1 MSLRAPARF
10 ASFEELLPQIR
21 EVIDAS
27 ASIATLAHKDAD
39 ADSLG
44 SSLAFA
50 LSMRAMGKTVRP
62 MVPDPMPMLLEHLP
76 GYATVATTPGDFDAL
91 FTFDCATVGR
101 FGEKRSLIQAGGRPV
116 VNIDHH
122 VSNEGFGTINLIEPE
137 ASATGQVV
145 YRLLRALEAP
155 ITSEVATNVYA
166 ALFTDTGGFR
176 HENTTEE
183 ALRLGAD
190 LVALGA
196 DPGWVAMKS
205 YKSRSVSQLRLEAL
219 AVSRLH
225 TDRDGALVW
234 SQVSQAML
242 TEARADMQESE
253 GVIDQL
259 QSVSTMKIAWLL
271 KEATADRTKLSV
283 RTRDQ
288 FDATAMCIPFGGGGH
303 HRAAGA
309 EIRLPLA
316 DAEQRVL
323 EVARG
328 LLDRS

>member
-1 MSLRAPARF
+1 MTLGAPARF
-10 ASFEELLPQIR
+10 ASFEEVWPEIR
-21 EVIDAS
+21 GIIDAS
-27 ASIATLAHKDAD
+27 DTIACLAHKDAD

-50 LSMRAMGKTVRP
+50 LSMRALGKTVHP
-62 MVPDPMPMLLEHLP
+62 LVPDPMPILLEHLP
-76 GYATVATTPGDFDAL
+76 GYDTVATTAGHFDAL

-101 FGEKRSLIQAGGRPV
+101 FGEKRTLIRTGGRPV

-122 VSNEGFGTINLIEPE
+122 AGNEGFGTVNLVEPG

-155 ITSEVATNVYA
+155 ITPEVATNLYA

-176 HENTTEE
+176 HENTNEE

-196 DPGWVAMKS
+196 DPGWVALKS

-219 AVSRLH
+219 AVSRLR
-225 TDRDGALVW
+225 TDREGRLVW
-234 SQVSQAML
+234 SHVSQAML
-242 TEARADMQESE
+242 ADAEADMQESE

-259 QSVSTMKIAWLL
+259 QSVQTMKIAWLL
-271 KEATADRTKLSV
+271 KEAGPDHTKLSV
-283 RTRDQ
+283 RTRDE
-288 FDATAMCIPFGGGGH
+288 FNATDLCTPFGGGGH

-316 DAEQRVL
+316 EAEQRVI

>member
-1 MSLRAPARF
+1 MTLSAPSRF
-10 ASFEELLPQIR
+10 ASFEEVLPQIR
-21 EVIDAS
+21 EIVDAS
-27 ASIATLAHKDAD
+27 EVIACLAHKDAD

-50 LSMRAMGKTVRP
+50 LSMRALGKTVRP
-62 MVPDPMPMLLEHLP
+62 LVPDPMPMLLEHLP
-76 GYATVATTPGDFDAL
+76 GYETVATAPGDFDAL

-101 FGEKRSLIQAGGRPV
+101 FGEKRSLIQSGRPV

-122 VSNEGFGTINLIEPE
+122 LSNEGFGTVNLVEPA

-145 YRLLRALEAP
+145 YRLLRALDAP
-155 ITSEVATNVYA
+155 ITAAVATNLYA

-196 DPGWVAMKS
+196 DPGWVALKS

-219 AVSRLH
+219 AVSRLR
-225 TDRDGALVW
+225 TDREGRLVW

-242 TEARADMQESE
+242 AEAQADMQEAE

-259 QSVSTMKIAWLL
+259 QSVQTMQIACLL
-271 KEATADRTKLSV
+271 KESGPDRTKLSV
-283 RTRDQ
+283 RTRDE
-288 FDATAMCIPFGGGGH
+288 FDATEVCTPFGGGGH
-303 HRAAGA
+303 HRASGA

-316 DAEQRVL
+316 EAEQRVI

>member
-1 MSLRAPARF
+1 M
-10 ASFEELLPQIR
+10 
-21 EVIDAS
+21 
-27 ASIATLAHKDAD
+27 
-39 ADSLG
+39 
-44 SSLAFA
+44 
-50 LSMRAMGKTVRP
+50 
-62 MVPDPMPMLLEHLP
+62 PDPLPVLLEHLP
-76 GYATVATTPGDFDAL
+76 GFDPGHRGRRLRRAV

-101 FGEKRSLIQAGGRPV
+101 FGEKRDLVEAGGRPV

-155 ITSEVATNVYA
+155 ITAEVATNLYA

-219 AVSRLH
+219 AVSRMR
-225 TDRDGALVW
+225 TEWTAGW
-234 SQVSQAML
+234 SGP
-242 TEARADMQESE
+242 R
-253 GVIDQL
+253 
-259 QSVSTMKIAWLL
+259 
-271 KEATADRTKLSV
+271 
-283 RTRDQ
+283 
-288 FDATAMCIPFGGGGH
+288 
-303 HRAAGA
+303 
-309 EIRLPLA
+309 
-316 DAEQRVL
+316 
-323 EVARG
+323 
-328 LLDRS
+328 